1 MKLLG
6 QIAIIFAVCLA
17 SLFIVELLPFEFPA
31 GVLGMFV
38 LFVLLALRIVRIEH
52 IKEKSDFLLG
62 NMAFFFVPS
71 GVGIINYFGALKSS
85 IIQIFIICVITTFT
99 TFAVTALSI
108 KLTLRLMRKGK
119 GETP

>member
-6 QIAIIFAVCLA
+6 QIAIIFTVCLA

-62 NMAFFFVPS
+62 NMAFFFVPG
-71 GVGIINYFGALKSS
+71 GVGIINYFGALKSN